1 MRTVTILGLG
11 VLGLFSALPA
21 QALTISNID
30 PDPHTVTIKAG
41 GNSTELTI
49 APQAVVEPA
58 CEPNCTV
65 ELENGEQYEMEGGE
79 EVAIEDGIIFVDDVP
94 GSENAAGSGMT
105 PEPLRPPARLH
116 KPSRLGARIFHACSC
131 VPLTW

>member
-79 EVAIEDGIIFVDDVP
+79 EVAIEDGILFVDDVP
-94 GSENAAGSGMT
+94 GSENAAGSGDDAGAAPAAGT
-105 PEPLRPPARLH
+105 PPQAE
-116 KPSRLGARIFHACSC
+116 
-131 VPLTW
+131 

>member
-58 CEPNCTV
+58 CEPSCTV
-65 ELENGEQYEMEGGE
+65 EL
-79 EVAIEDGIIFVDDVP
+79 
-94 GSENAAGSGMT
+94 
-105 PEPLRPPARLH
+105 
-116 KPSRLGARIFHACSC
+116 
-131 VPLTW
+131 